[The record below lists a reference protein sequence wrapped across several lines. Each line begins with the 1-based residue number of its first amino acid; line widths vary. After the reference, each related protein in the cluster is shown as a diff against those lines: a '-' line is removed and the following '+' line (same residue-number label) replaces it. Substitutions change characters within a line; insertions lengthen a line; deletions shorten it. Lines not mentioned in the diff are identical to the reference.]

1 MIIKILNGLI
11 AMVAGV
17 GGAVLL
23 FITMNALVERLPPKW
38 EHRIK
43 PYVFIGPAVAVVG
56 LFLVFPALRS
66 LYLSFFDAAGERFVG
81 ADNYKTLFDEGPIRT
96 AIWNNIKW
104 IVVVPAACVVIGLF
118 VATLADR
125 LKTRWESVAKSVI
138 FLPMAISAVGAST
151 IWGFV
156 YAFRAEGRPQIGL
169 LNQIVTL
176 FGASPVAWLQERLIN
191 DYMLMLVFIW
201 LQAGFAMVLLSA
213 ALKNVPEETI
223 EAARV
228 DGASQRQI
236 FFRVV
241 VPQMMP
247 TIIVVFTTVLI
258 GVLKVFDVVRV
269 MTNGNFGTEVIANR
283 FISEIFT
290 FREFGR
296 AAAIVVFLVVA
307 TIPVMVLNIK
317 RFRQMETTS

>member
-1 MIIKILNGLI
+1 MTIKILNGLI
-11 AMVAGV
+11 AIAGGV

-23 FITMNALVERLPPKW
+23 FVVLNALVERLPSPW
-38 EHRIK
+38 EHRLK

-66 LYLSFFDAAGERFVG
+66 IYLSFFDASGEQFVG
-81 ADNYKTLFDEGPIRT
+81 VDNYGTLFAEGPIRT
-96 AIWNNIKW
+96 AIWNNIQW
-104 IVVVPAACVVIGLF
+104 ILVVPAACVVIGLF
-118 VATLADR
+118 VATLADK
-125 LKTRWESVAKSVI
+125 LKPRWEKISKSVI

-156 YAFRAEGRPQIGL
+156 YAYRAEGRPQIGL
-169 LNQIVTL
+169 LNQIVTVL
-176 FGASPVAWLQERLIN
+176 GGSPVAWLQERLIN
-191 DYMLMLVFIW
+191 DYMLMMVFIW

-228 DGASQRQI
+228 DGASQRQV

-241 VPQMMP
+241 VPQMLP
-247 TIIVVFTTVLI
+247 TIVVVFTTVLI

-317 RFRQMETTS
+317 RFRQMEST

>member
-1 MIIKILNGLI
+1 MTIKILNGLI

-23 FITMNALVERLPPKW
+23 FVVLNALVERLPSKW
-38 EHRIK
+38 EHRLK
-43 PYVFIGPAVAVVG
+43 PYVFIGPAVAVVS

-66 LYLSFFDAAGERFVG
+66 IYLSFFDAAGDRFVG
-81 ADNYKTLFDEGPIRT
+81 TANYQTLFAEGPIRT

-104 IVVVPAACVVIGLF
+104 IIVVPAVCVVIGLF

-125 LKTRWESVAKSVI
+125 LKPRWESVSKSVI

-156 YAFRAEGRPQIGL
+156 YAYRPEGRPQIGL
-169 LNQIVTL
+169 LNQLVVVT
-176 FGASPVAWLQERLIN
+176 GSAPVAWLQERLFN
-191 DYMLMLVFIW
+191 DYMLMMVFIW

-213 ALKNVPEETI
+213 ALKNVPEDTL

-228 DGASQRQI
+228 DGANERQI
-236 FFRVV
+236 FFRVI

-247 TIIVVFTTVLI
+247 TIVVVFTTVLI

-317 RFRQMETTS
+317 RFREMEAT

>member
-23 FITMNALVERLPPKW
+23 FIVMNALVERLSSKW
-38 EHRIK
+38 EQRIK

-66 LYLSFFDAAGERFVG
+66 FYLSFFDAAGDRFVG
-81 ADNYKTLFDEGPIRT
+81 ADNYQTLFDEGPIRT
-96 AIWNNIKW
+96 AIWNNFKW
-104 IVVVPAACVVIGLF
+104 IIVVPAACVVIGLF

-125 LKTRWESVAKSVI
+125 LKPRWESVSKSVI

-169 LNQIVTL
+169 LNQIVTA

-213 ALKNVPEETI
+213 ALKNVPEDTI

-236 FFRVV
+236 FFRVI

-247 TIIVVFTTVLI
+247 TIVVVFTTVLI

-296 AAAIVVFLVVA
+296 AAAIVVVLVVA

-317 RFRQMETTS
+317 RFRQMEST

>member
-1 MIIKILNGLI
+1 VTVKILNGLI
-11 AMVAGV
+11 AIIGGV
-17 GGAVLL
+17 GGAVVL
-23 FITMNALVERLPPKW
+23 FIALNALVERLPSRW
-38 EHRIK
+38 EHRLK
-43 PYVFIGPAVAVVG
+43 PYVFIGPAVAVVS

-66 LYLSFFDAAGERFVG
+66 IYLSFFDASGDRFVG
-81 ADNYKTLFDEGPIRT
+81 TDNYRSLFAEGPIRT
-96 AIWNNIKW
+96 AIWNNVQW
-104 IVVVPAACVVIGLF
+104 ILLVPAACVVIGLF

-125 LKTRWESVAKSVI
+125 LRPRWESVSKSVI

-169 LNQIVTL
+169 LNQLAVAV
-176 FGASPVAWLQERLIN
+176 GGSPVAWLQERLIN
-191 DYMLMLVFIW
+191 DFMLMIVFIW

-213 ALKNVPEETI
+213 ALKNVPEDTL

-247 TIIVVFTTVLI
+247 TIVVVFTTVLI

-307 TIPVMVLNIK
+307 TIPVMILNIK
-317 RFRQMETTS
+317 RFREMETTS